1 MFKNILKWL
10 ASHFLRHSLIA
21 TKKQKL
27 PFDLRNKVLRHFTR
41 TISFIN
47 YCLLIPFNFIACS
60 ERASLLWR
68 TVRHSFFSG
77 VGLSE
82 TLLYMVTR
90 LVFGNIARNKKN
102 HAVESIIKY
111 WYLRQKSYLFLE
123 NNIWIYTLG
132 WATVPTELR
141 WLHHLLAY
149 VTIWRFKYS
158 VKLLISVDCLVNHH
172 SSVV

>member
-1 MFKNILKWL
+1 MEGRMFKNILKWL

-90 LVFGNIARNKKN
+90 LVFGNIARNKKK

-111 WYLRQKSYLFLE
+111 WYLRQKSYLFREQHLDLH
-123 NNIWIYTLG
+123 LG
-132 WATVPTELR
+132 LSYSTNRIKVAPPFISLR
-141 WLHHLLAY
+141 HNMA
-149 VTIWRFKYS
+149 I
-158 VKLLISVDCLVNHH
+158 
-172 SSVV
+172 

>member
-1 MFKNILKWL
+1 MFFNHASILISHTISSLYQIFHGRQVRPKIYTMERRMFKNILKWL

-41 TISFIN
+41 SISFIN
-47 YCLLIPFNFIACS
+47 YWLLIPFNFIACS

-82 TLLYMVTR
+82 TLLYMVRR
-90 LVFGNIARNKKN
+90 LVFGNIARNKKT
-102 HAVESIIKY
+102 HAIQSIIKY
-111 WYLRQKSYLFLE
+111 LYLRPKK
-123 NNIWIYTLG
+123 N
-132 WATVPTELR
+132 
-141 WLHHLLAY
+141 
-149 VTIWRFKYS
+149 
-158 VKLLISVDCLVNHH
+158 LISPFQNLHARKIKNI
-172 SSVV
+172 S